1 MHFESRNSVIKGG
14 VYMGKFKTH
23 RLNKKMD
30 KPKMLSVPFK
40 KAKFVILLISSLLV
54 VQSGYLYYSA
64 EQYKSQLEAN
74 QLEIKE
80 QEHVINDLVKQ
91 LGVVE
96 KNFNDLKKE
105 VSVSSIML
113 VDKNRVINGLEQ
125 ELRKTKNVLN
135 NKSKQYVQLKSS
147 YKKQLDNELD
157 LERKQLAETQRLLE
171 TELAKVRE
179 KEKSVSSKISDVG
192 EWERKKAEFDRL
204 YANSALEAENEKRVS
219 DLMSQFNDLR
229 VDLDV
234 VNECDKDYL
243 YRYNEAKSLLSHI
256 RTFIQK
262 YEMKQDFYYF
272 VISNDSLISA
282 QNRKLCLTN

>member
-1 MHFESRNSVIKGG
+1 
-14 VYMGKFKTH
+14 MGKVKTH
-23 RLNKKMD
+23 RLNKKID
-30 KPKMLSVPFK
+30 KPKMFSVPLK
-40 KAKFVILLISSLLV
+40 KAKFVILFISSLLV
-54 VQSGYLYYSA
+54 VQGGYLYYSA

-80 QEHVINDLVKQ
+80 QEHVINELVEQ

-96 KNFNDLKKE
+96 KSFSDLKKE
-105 VSVSSIML
+105 VSVSSITV
-113 VDKNRVINGLEQ
+113 VDQNRVINDLEQ
-125 ELRKTKNVLN
+125 ELRKTKNAFN
-135 NKSKQYVQLKSS
+135 NKSKQYVQLKRS
-147 YKKQLDNELD
+147 YKKQLDHELD

-171 TELAKVRE
+171 TELVTVRK
-179 KEKSVSSKISDVG
+179 KEESISSKISDVG

>member
-1 MHFESRNSVIKGG
+1 
-14 VYMGKFKTH
+14 MGKFKTH

-40 KAKFVILLISSLLV
+40 KAKFVILLIISLLV